1 MLWPRWSKPN
11 QNPTNNQT
19 FETFC
24 TFCHTLVGILPS
36 AIIQFW
42 VCLSPNVIHMIPQM
56 DFNQNADDG
65 DRGHEEEMCNP
76 LLIRLNGDLSGTTCP
91 THDDSLA
98 PLPHNQCPTLL
109 NTLSLHFTCVKVRT
123 FGTFPCF
130 PSICKFARPRRTLH
144 CVSV

>member
-1 MLWPRWSKPN
+1 MGGQRKGGGDLSLCNYSVANLFVP
-11 QNPTNNQT
+11 
-19 FETFC
+19 E
-24 TFCHTLVGILPS
+24 CH
-36 AIIQFW
+36 
-42 VCLSPNVIHMIPQM
+42 IHMIPKM
-56 DFNQNADDG
+56 HLDQNADDG

-144 CVSV
+144 CESV